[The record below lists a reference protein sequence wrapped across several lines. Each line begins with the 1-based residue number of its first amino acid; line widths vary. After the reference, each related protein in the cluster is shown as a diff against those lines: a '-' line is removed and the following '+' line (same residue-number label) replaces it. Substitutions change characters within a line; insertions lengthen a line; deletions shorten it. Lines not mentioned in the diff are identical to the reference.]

1 VCLPAGTVAT
11 PEPEPTAAVR
21 RPAATGERIL
31 VVEDEDAV
39 RDIVCRILGKA
50 GYEVRSAPDPQQ
62 ALKLCTEDEVP
73 ADALLTDVIMP
84 GMSGTQLAAELRRRR
99 PDLPVLFMSGYTSGP
114 APGGQELPP
123 DAPLIRKPFDTE
135 TLLRELRRV
144 LTRHEP
150 S

>member
-1 VCLPAGTVAT
+1 
-11 PEPEPTAAVR
+11 
-21 RPAATGERIL
+21 
-31 VVEDEDAV
+31 
-39 RDIVCRILGKA
+39 
-50 GYEVRSAPDPQQ
+50 
-62 ALKLCTEDEVP
+62 VP
-73 ADALLTDVIMP
+73 VDALLTDVIMP

-135 TLLRELRRV
+135 TLLRELHRV